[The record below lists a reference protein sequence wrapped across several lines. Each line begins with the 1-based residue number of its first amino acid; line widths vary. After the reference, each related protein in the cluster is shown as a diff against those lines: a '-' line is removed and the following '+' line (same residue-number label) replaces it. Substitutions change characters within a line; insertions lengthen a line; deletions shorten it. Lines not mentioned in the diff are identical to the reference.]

1 MSEIEIQYKFLKLD
15 KTNYT
20 IKSNSS
26 GFIINYNNMNHL
38 VTVHHFYPLDLN
50 CIYYNKE
57 IKLEVFIRS
66 HWNELL
72 ILNFPDN
79 ININQT
85 IYKINNFRL
94 IIPKLNEEVFIS
106 GQKITVIGFNY
117 FPIGMIPG
125 YPRVKIIE
133 VSNNKDLNLVSGLP
147 VFDSKSKIIGIVT
160 KGGIDK
166 IFVLPIIYLLKTLSK
181 SDNINIFYIERTSN
195 ITKINRYNVKKNIIF
210 TKVLQSIPIDC
221 YFLIEGDKKKKEKI
235 YENNTDYNLI
245 NYSNVTDK
253 MLISLECEFVKNKD
267 NNYKVNVALMKYLLL
282 IKRNDVIEKILE
294 KIKNGLEKELYLK
307 ITFDKK
313 IIKYKFV

>member
-1 MSEIEIQYKFLKLD
+1 MSEIDIQYNFLKLD
-15 KTNYT
+15 NTNYK
-20 IKSNSS
+20 INSNSS
-26 GFIINYNNMNHL
+26 GFIINHNNMNHL

-50 CIYYNKE
+50 NIYYNKE

-79 ININQT
+79 INIDQT

-94 IIPKLNEEVFIS
+94 IIPKLNDEVLIS
-106 GQKITVIGFNY
+106 GQKTKVIGFNY

-125 YPRVKIIE
+125 YPRVKLIE
-133 VSNNKDLNLVSGLP
+133 ILNNKDLNLISGLP

-160 KGGIDK
+160 KGGTDK

-181 SDNINIFYIERTSN
+181 SDNINIFYIQQTNN
-195 ITKINRYNVKKNIIF
+195 ISKINRYNVKNNIIF
-210 TKVLQSIPIDC
+210 TKALQSIPIDC
-221 YFLIEGDKKKKEKI
+221 YFLIEGDKNKKEKI
-235 YENNTDYNLI
+235 YENSTDYNLI

-253 MLISLECEFVKNKD
+253 MLISLECEFIKNKN

-282 IKRNDVIEKILE
+282 IKRKDIIEKILE
-294 KIKNGLEKELYLK
+294 RIDNGLEKEIYLEIK
-307 ITFDKK
+307 FDKK
-313 IIKYKFV
+313 ITNFKLI